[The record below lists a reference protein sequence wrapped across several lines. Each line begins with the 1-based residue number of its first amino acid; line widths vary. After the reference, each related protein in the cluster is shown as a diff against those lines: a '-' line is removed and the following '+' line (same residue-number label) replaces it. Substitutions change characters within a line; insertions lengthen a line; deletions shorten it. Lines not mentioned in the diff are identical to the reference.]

1 MKEKSFRN
9 RIKVNSNILKSVVNN
24 DVKQQLYV
32 KTEKENQAE
41 EEITKTVLNILGEE
55 INRITSDSNIDKET
69 KLIQIDYLLDLCKF
83 AKEHQEAVQIL
94 NNEINK
100 TR

>member
-24 DVKQQLYV
+24 DVKQQLCV
-32 KTEKENQAE
+32 KTEKENKAE
-41 EEITKTVLNILGEE
+41 EEITKTVLSILGEE

>member
-32 KTEKENQAE
+32 KTEKENKAE

-69 KLIQIDYLLDLCKF
+69 RLIQIDYLLDLCKF

-94 NNEINK
+94 NNERNK

>member
-32 KTEKENQAE
+32 KTEKENKAE